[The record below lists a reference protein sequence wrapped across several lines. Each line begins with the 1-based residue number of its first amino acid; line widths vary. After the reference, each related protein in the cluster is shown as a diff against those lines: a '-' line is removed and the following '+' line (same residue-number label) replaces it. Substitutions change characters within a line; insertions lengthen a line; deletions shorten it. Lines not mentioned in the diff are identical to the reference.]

1 MLENHLVSWDKSN
14 MTLTIPEERLGN
26 VPLDER
32 DAVVDIAIGLY
43 KRQAVSLGRAAE
55 VAGISSAELL
65 AELGRRHIPINY
77 GVDELREDVAVL
89 GKLF

>member
-1 MLENHLVSWDKSN
+1 MK
-14 MTLTIPEERLGN
+14 LTISAERLGN
-26 VPLDER
+26 VVLDER

-55 VAGISSAELL
+55 IASISSVELL

-77 GVDELREDVAVL
+77 GVDELREDVAAL
-89 GKLF
+89 GKLSRF

>member
-1 MLENHLVSWDKSN
+1 
-14 MTLTIPEERLGN
+14 MTFTIPTERLGN
-26 VPLDER
+26 VDLDER
-32 DAVVDIAIGLY
+32 DVVVDIAIGLY

-55 VAGISSAELL
+55 VAGISSVELL

-89 GKLF
+89 GKLS

>member
-1 MLENHLVSWDKSN
+1 
-14 MTLTIPEERLGN
+14 MTLTIPTERLGN

-43 KRQAVSLGRAAE
+43 KRQAVSLGRAAT
-55 VAGISSAELL
+55 VAGISSVELL

-77 GVDELREDVAVL
+77 GVEELRGDISTLE
-89 GKLF
+89 KLS